1 MTVLTIKSSDPNAPV
16 LSGTAGALLPVLDC
30 CLVVR
35 SVLST
40 ANDSAF
46 NDNTTE
52 AILEGGSTFTLFPTP
67 ATTDRTYIGMPVPF
81 TKAKLDIAVAGV
93 GGVYVWEYWNGS
105 AWTALSVTDGT
116 SGFTVDGTVT
126 WTAPGSWAANSVNSV
141 TQYWVRV
148 RPSTSPSTNPTVNY
162 LTVGG
167 WTRAYSGT
175 NLAAYR
181 QGTGSNGFL
190 LRIDDTGTVDGRAIG
205 YESMSDVN
213 TGVAGFPTNGQVSG
227 GLYWPKSSTASAAA
241 RNWVAVG
248 SEKLLHFHCNHNND
262 GTSLTGVLCSFGDIK
277 SYKSADAYGTIIMAS
292 TATTG
297 TTSNNAHLTGALN
310 AAMGGHYIVR
320 TYAQTGASLN
330 FGKHT
335 DSAKAGAAGANIG
348 GNALAMAYPNGPDAG
363 LYLSPVWISEI
374 ANKDVRGEIPG
385 FWAPLHNKPLTHLDT
400 FSGAGVLAGKTF
412 LALNMYNASQAML
425 ETSDTWNT

>member
-1 MTVLTIKSSDPNAPV
+1 MTVLTIKSSDSNAPV

-81 TKAKLDIAVAGV
+81 TKAKLDIAVASV

-105 AWTALSVTDGT
+105 AWTTLSVTDGT

-126 WTAPGSWAANSVNSV
+126 WTAPGSWATSSVNSV

-148 RPSTSPSTNPTVNY
+148 RPSTSPSTNPTANY

-175 NLAAYR
+175 NKAAYR

-190 LRIDDTGTVDGRAIG
+190 LRMDDTGTVDGRAVG
-205 YESMSDVN
+205 YESMSDID

-241 RNWVAVG
+241 RPWVFVG
-248 SEKLLHFHCNHNND
+248 SEKLFHLHCNHDNN

-277 SYKSADAYGTIIMAS
+277 SYKSADAYGAIHIAQ
-292 TATTG
+292 TATTSA
-297 TTSNNAHLTGALN
+297 TSNNYYTTT
-310 AAMGGHYIVR
+310 AMTSGIAGHYIAR
-320 TYAQTGASLN
+320 TFAQTGASLQVS
-330 FGKHT
+330 KHQ
-335 DSAKAGAAGANIG
+335 DWAKAGGASASIG
-348 GNALAMAYPNGPDAG
+348 GNSSSILYQNGPDSG
-363 LYLSPVWISEI
+363 LYLSPIWICETT
-374 ANKDVRGEIPG
+374 KDVRGEIPG
-385 FWAPLHNKPLTHLDT
+385 AWAPLHNKPLSHLDT
-400 FSGAGVLAGKTF
+400 FTGTGVVAGKTF
-412 LALNMYNASQAML
+412 LALNMYSASQAML
-425 ETSDTWNT
+425 ETSDSWSV